1 MSIEIHVF
9 FRGKLPDTAA
19 LTRALKGLGF
29 SLSIT
34 PPAYPLE
41 GHSGYMP
48 MRFQRDETG
57 VEFYIDDGRAVVEDV
72 LPPEQLAN
80 VDPNFDRCASFR
92 WGSAEDEMVCGLC
105 CAAALAK
112 LTNGIV
118 YEEQDGVLWSIDHS
132 IDEAKKY
139 FEEFVK
145 KVDPTRGTRTADIKR
160 YLKSLLKQRSDLVLV
175 GRDLLIRPVR
185 HFLRGAVLDRTSNKY
200 CFSTYRYLLP
210 LYEEFSHLSFSKEL
224 GGPDFVVW
232 QPYFEPLLIER
243 LKHEVFEQLG
253 RVTTLTEFTDFAIA
267 GRIIGGPSVLHSRIT
282 GLVLAGE
289 RDRAA
294 EIVREVENGHG
305 YDDDDRKRL
314 RERWDLLSGDIETVC
329 TEFHAKEAKLVKA
342 MKLEHIWESSP
353 FPVEVPAARRK
364 PETSEIPF
372 SVEPWIERPP
382 TLLQELPENPG
393 EILFARDTLQR
404 NDRQMLLAPIS
415 REEAEE
421 RHRSLESYVLATRL
435 PDDVVL
441 VLKRR
446 TNWDRNDP
454 DSRQYRNGPHVDF
467 VVELWGASL
476 VAVAGASQDYDNKI
490 LLDFTSITIDRRHP
504 RKEIWRCL
512 YMHDDE
518 RTVIDSRSAEE
529 VWSDEPVTAADRRL
543 LTCPTPGFGEYTE
556 LVAHVRSLLKRVE
569 HGALT
574 ENRAHRTLAQRFRTF
589 FDGLLRS

>member
-9 FRGKLPDTAA
+9 FRGKLPNTAA
-19 LTRALKGLGF
+19 LTRGLKGLGF
-29 SLSIT
+29 TLSIT

-112 LTNGIV
+112 LTNGVV
-118 YEEQDGVLWSIDHS
+118 YEEQDGVLWSVETAIT
-132 IDEAKKY
+132 EAKKY
-139 FEEFVK
+139 FEEFARK
-145 KVDPTRGTRTADIKR
+145 ADPKLGTQQAHIKR

-200 CFSTYRYLLP
+200 HFSVYRYLLP
-210 LYEEFSHLSFSKEL
+210 LYAEFSHLGFSKEL
-224 GGPDFVVW
+224 GDPDFLVW
-232 QPYFEPLLIER
+232 QPHFEPLLIER
-243 LKHEVFEQLG
+243 LKDEVFEQLG
-253 RVTTLTEFTDFAIA
+253 RVATLTEFTDFTMTN
-267 GRIIGGPSVLHSRIT
+267 RIIGGPSVLASRIT
-282 GLVLAGE
+282 NLVLAGE

-294 EIVREVENGHG
+294 EIVHQVETDDG

-314 RERWDLLSGDIETVC
+314 RERWDLLSRDIETVC
-329 TEFHAKEAKLVKA
+329 AEFHAKEATLIKV
-342 MKLEHIWESSP
+342 MKLEHIWEPSP

-364 PETSEIPF
+364 SETSEIFF

-382 TLLQELPENPG
+382 ALLQELPEKPG
-393 EILFARDTLQR
+393 EIMFARDTLER
-404 NDRQMLLAPIS
+404 NESVMLMAPIT

-421 RHRSLESYVLATRL
+421 RHRGLESYVLATRL
-435 PDDVVL
+435 DDDISL

-446 TNWDRNDP
+446 TDRDRNDP
-454 DSRQYRNGPHVDF
+454 DPRTYQKGPHVGY
-467 VVELWGASL
+467 VVELWGPSL
-476 VAVAGASQDYDNKI
+476 VADAGASQDYDSKI
-490 LLDFTSITIDRRHP
+490 LLHFEFIRINRRHP
-504 RKEIWRCL
+504 RQEIWRCL

-518 RTVIDSRSAEE
+518 KTIIDSRGAEE
-529 VWSDEPVTAADRRL
+529 AWSEEPMTSADRQL

-556 LVAHVRSLLKRVE
+556 LVAQVRSLLKHVR
-569 HGALT
+569 APT
-574 ENRAHRTLAQRFRTF
+574 ESWIDAGRWHRFRTF
-589 FDGLLRS
+589 LNGLWRS